1 MFCAD
6 KTNVTDY
13 THFSADIISSP
24 SMTVYERKH
33 DMYSLGI
40 LMWEFWSQQSVF
52 GHQMSENKITDLKTF
67 ADFLKVVDVKS
78 LLPSLPENDNITSV
92 GNTWRDIIIQSLN
105 LSDDL
110 TARRW
115 IDSFIKSP
123 CSDSI
128 RDDPVSTSLYNR
140 VSDVSSSQLYSTL
153 H

>member
-13 THFSADIISSP
+13 AHFSADIISSP
-24 SMTVYERKH
+24 STTVYERKH

-52 GHQMSENKITDLKTF
+52 GHQMSEIADLKAFT
-67 ADFLKVVDVKS
+67 DFLKVVDVKS
-78 LLPSLPENDNITSV
+78 LLPSLPENDNITSF
-92 GNTWRDIIIQSLN
+92 GNTWRDVIIQSLN

-110 TARRW
+110 TACRW

-123 CSDSI
+123 SSDSN
-128 RDDPVSTSLYNR
+128 RDDPVSSLYSNNR
-140 VSDVSSSQLYSTL
+140 VTHVSSSQLYSIL

>member
-13 THFSADIISSP
+13 AHFSADIISSP
-24 SMTVYERKH
+24 STTVYERKH

-52 GHQMSENKITDLKTF
+52 GHQMSEIADLKAFT
-67 ADFLKVVDVKS
+67 DFLKVVDVKS
-78 LLPSLPENDNITSV
+78 LLPSLPENDNITSL
-92 GNTWRDIIIQSLN
+92 GNTWRDVIIQSLN

-110 TARRW
+110 TACRW

-123 CSDSI
+123 S
-128 RDDPVSTSLYNR
+128 
-140 VSDVSSSQLYSTL
+140 
-153 H
+153 